1 MAPARFSAFELL
13 LLKSR
18 YPPDTASLLLLT
30 WVYVNKRV
38 VLAEDQRYLEALAN
52 GFRHSHDLETLLT
65 IARTDLTAIQLAAEV
80 VLREHVDE
88 QSHPFLRRAIGLA
101 TSEGEPSLR
110 NHHILRFLADLS
122 GATPGDFARLF
133 REVTGRP
140 LKAPDDPS
148 RLAYWHREDNPEA
161 AADQET
167 NRADRDISEADGN
180 NDGKAAAELAPKI
193 RCWRRWWLRSSAAR
207 AQRRQLRQE
216 RIRLRRQAKSRHQAE
231 ARQAQERQRQ
241 AREEETRRQE
251 QEREA
256 ESRRREQA
264 EREEAYRRERWR
276 QQQQEQKQ
284 QEQKQ
289 QQQTAGAARPHYR
302 IRLALQV
309 LELDENASPT
319 EIKRAYRRLAQRHH
333 PDRFHG
339 QSELRISLASQR
351 FQRIKNAYDYL
362 MTTL

>member
-167 NRADRDISEADGN
+167 NRADRDTSEADGN
-180 NDGKAAAELAPKI
+180 NDGETAELAPKI

>member
-18 YPPDTASLLLLT
+18 YPPDTASLLLLS

-52 GFRHSHDLETLLT
+52 GFRHSHDLEALLT

-122 GATPGDFARLF
+122 GATPGDFAHLF

-140 LKAPDDPS
+140 LRAPDDPS
-148 RLAYWHREDNPEA
+148 RQAYWHREDAPEA
-161 AADQET
+161 AADQAT
-167 NRADRDISEADGN
+167 SEADRE
-180 NDGKAAAELAPKI
+180 NDGEAADELAPKI

-216 RIRLRRQAKSRHQAE
+216 RSRLRRQARSRRQAE

-241 AREEETRRQE
+241 AREEEARRQE
-251 QEREA
+251 QERET
-256 ESRRREQA
+256 ENRRREQA

-276 QQQQEQKQ
+276 QQQQQHQ
-284 QEQKQ
+284 YQ
-289 QQQTAGAARPHYR
+289 QQQAAGASRPHYR

-309 LELDENASPT
+309 LELDESASPT

-339 QSELRISLASQR
+339 QGELRISLASQR

>member
-18 YPPDTASLLLLT
+18 YPPDTASLLLLS

-52 GFRHSHDLETLLT
+52 GFRHSHDLEALLT
-65 IARTDLTAIQLAAEV
+65 IARTDLSAIQLAAEV

-148 RLAYWHREDNPEA
+148 HRDYWHRKDNSEA

-167 NRADRDISEADGN
+167 SDADRE
-180 NDGKAAAELAPKI
+180 NDGEAADELAPKI

-207 AQRRQLRQE
+207 AHRRQLRQE
-216 RIRLRRQAKSRHQAE
+216 RSRLRRQARSRRQAE

-241 AREEETRRQE
+241 AREEEARRQE
-251 QEREA
+251 QERET
-256 ESRRREQA
+256 ENRRREQA

-276 QQQQEQKQ
+276 QQQQQHQ
-284 QEQKQ
+284 YQ
-289 QQQTAGAARPHYR
+289 QQQAAGASRPHYR

-309 LELDENASPT
+309 LELDESASPT

-339 QSELRISLASQR
+339 QGELRISLASQR